1 MRLLIYGFGPY
12 RHFQDNVTE
21 KILRRLPRRS
31 GLKKIVFPVKFHK
44 GQFIHAIK
52 EHKPDVVLGLGQCS
66 GGQWLRIETQ
76 AVNKRRHRR
85 EEKARPIIPGGPPR
99 LRTNFKLNLG
109 RQGKSSNNAGDYVC
123 NYSMYVSAVSCP
135 RVLAS
140 FTSLTDMITTRR
152 FGFWRGPL
160 PRLKRLG
167 DTLLYSLS
175 PPGFLMHHCARA
187 CEHRGHVPIT
197 WYAVLK
203 TRSFP

>member
-123 NYSMYVSAVSCP
+123 NYSMYVILDFTKRRQLP
-135 RVLAS
+135 TRFS
-140 FTSLTDMITTRR
+140 FVHIPHRYDYNKALRI
-152 FGFWRGPL
+152 L
-160 PRLKRLG
+160 
-167 DTLLYSLS
+167 
-175 PPGFLMHHCARA
+175 ARA
-187 CEHRGHVPIT
+187 IT
-197 WYAVLK
+197 KIEAV
-203 TRSFP
+203 R